1 MDNGLIF
8 PYPRVSAHDEAVC
21 ANHPNLLLP
30 RLSGCGVVG
39 ERGIPDCS
47 S

>member
-21 ANHPNLLLP
+21 ANHPILSCSG
-30 RLSGCGVVG
+30 LSGLGVMG
-39 ERGIPDCS
+39 ERGVPDCS